1 MPDGTANADVTVTS
15 THNRLGFDRETFDK
29 HCALIG
35 RAEAEMAVAREKL
48 KKARKAAKA
57 DGIMLKRFD
66 AIRHLADL
74 PRAEQELQLLH
85 DQAYLQWLR
94 APVGH
99 QFALSLDGAGDAYD
113 DESDEDVEA
122 RTVEDAKGA
131 GWRAGLKGE
140 VWEKDCPHDANTAA
154 GQAWIEAYRE
164 GQQKAT
170 KALAEGKA
178 GEDAADAKPAK
189 KGRGKK

>member
-1 MPDGTANADVTVTS
+1 MPDGTQAVS
-15 THNRLGFDRETFDK
+15 EFHNRLGFDRETFDK
-29 HCALIG
+29 HCAVIG
-35 RAEAEMAVAREKL
+35 RCEAELNIAREKL

-57 DGIMLKRFD
+57 DGVLLKRFD
-66 AIRHLADL
+66 AMRHLAEL

-99 QFALSLDGAGDAYD
+99 QFSMELAAGDAYD
-113 DESDEDVEA
+113 EETDEAIEA
-122 RTVEDAKGA
+122 RTVEDARGA

-140 VWEKDCPHDANTAA
+140 VWEDENPHDANTAA
-154 GQAWIEAYRE
+154 GQAWLEAYRE
-164 GQQKAT
+164 GQEKAT

-178 GEDAADAKPAK
+178 GKGEDKP